1 VETAPHTQTIC
12 APITAVGGAVATIR
26 LSGARSWAIAA
37 QVFSPWPDPVE
48 PRRATYGHFS
58 HGDDGLALPFAAGAS
73 YTGEESVELSVHG
86 SAKSMQALMQAC
98 IEAGAREAQP
108 GEFTLRAWMNG
119 RIDLTQAEGVRAT
132 VDAQSEV
139 QLRQANALREGRLGQ
154 MIKSWRDELTGVLA
168 MVEAST
174 DFGEEV
180 GELDRPRARARLTEV
195 SEQMETLL
203 ASAAVGRRVQNGVR
217 VALVGRP
224 NAGKSSLLNALLRE
238 DRAIVTPIAGTTR
251 DTLEESVEIHG
262 FAVRLIDT
270 AGLRESDDVVEQ
282 MGVQR
287 TRQAIAQAD
296 FLWFV
301 YDASTGWTAEDEA
314 EWVAMIRSRSH
325 SEVTAWIIANKID
338 LAGDQAPRGYPVSAV
353 TGEGLALMLKSFGEM
368 LGEAPVTA
376 LPLERHV
383 PLLQSAH
390 EAVSATQETLTLPVP
405 DDLAAV
411 TLRAAIRIL
420 GEITGETTPPDVI
433 ERVFRDF
440 CIGK

>member
-1 VETAPHTQTIC
+1 
-12 APITAVGGAVATIR
+12 
-26 LSGARSWAIAA
+26 
-37 QVFSPWPDPVE
+37 
-48 PRRATYGHFS
+48 
-58 HGDDGLALPFAAGAS
+58 
-73 YTGEESVELSVHG
+73 
-86 SAKSMQALMQAC
+86 
-98 IEAGAREAQP
+98 
-108 GEFTLRAWMNG
+108 
-119 RIDLTQAEGVRAT
+119 
-132 VDAQSEV
+132 
-139 QLRQANALREGRLGQ
+139 
-154 MIKSWRDELTGVLA
+154 
-168 MVEAST
+168 
-174 DFGEEV
+174 
-180 GELDRPRARARLTEV
+180 
-195 SEQMETLL
+195 METLL

-238 DRAIVTPIAGTTR
+238 DRAIVTPIPGTTR

-301 YDASTGWTAEDEA
+301 YDASTGWTDEDEA
-314 EWVAMIRSRSH
+314 EWVAMIRSRRH

-338 LAGDQAPRGYPVSAV
+338 LCPRAETRGYPVSAAR
-353 TGEGLALMLKSFGEM
+353 GEGLARMLQSFGEL
-368 LGEAPVTA
+368 LGEAPATA

-383 PLLQSAH
+383 PLLGQAQ
-390 EAVSATQETLTLPVP
+390 EAVQATLETLNQPVP

>member
-1 VETAPHTQTIC
+1 METAPHTQTIC
-12 APITAVGGAVATIR
+12 APITAIGGAVAIVR
-26 LSGARSWAIAA
+26 LSGFRAWEIAA
-37 QVFSPWPDPVE
+37 QVFSPWPKVVE
-48 PRRATYGHFS
+48 PRRAVYGRFV
-58 HGDDGLALPFAAGAS
+58 HGDDGLALPFTAGSS
-73 YTGEESVELSVHG
+73 YTGEESVELSAHG
-86 SAKSMQALMQAC
+86 SPKSIQAIMQAC
-98 IEAGAREAQP
+98 VAAGAREAQP

-119 RIDLTQAEGVRAT
+119 RMDLTQAEGVRAT

-154 MIKSWRDELTGVLA
+154 QVKHWRDELTGVLA

-180 GELDRPRARARLTEV
+180 GDLDRPRARQRLADV
-195 SEQMETLL
+195 SEQMESLL

-251 DTLEESVEIHG
+251 DTVEESVEIHG
-262 FAVRLIDT
+262 FAVRLVDT
-270 AGLRESDDVVEQ
+270 AGLRESDDMVEQ

-301 YDASTGWTAEDEA
+301 YDASLGWKAEDEA
-314 EWVAMIRSRSH
+314 EWTAMVKSRAGSEMAAWIVANKTDIRSAE
-325 SEVTAWIIANKID
+325 EV
-338 LAGDQAPRGYPVSAV
+338 RGFPVSAT
-353 TGEGLALMLKSFGEM
+353 TGEGLAQMLQSFGEM
-368 LGEAPVTA
+368 LGEVPPAA

-383 PLLQSAH
+383 PLLESAH
-390 EAVSATQETLTLPVP
+390 EAIEATLETLSLPVP

-420 GEITGETTPPDVI
+420 GEVTGETTPPDVI